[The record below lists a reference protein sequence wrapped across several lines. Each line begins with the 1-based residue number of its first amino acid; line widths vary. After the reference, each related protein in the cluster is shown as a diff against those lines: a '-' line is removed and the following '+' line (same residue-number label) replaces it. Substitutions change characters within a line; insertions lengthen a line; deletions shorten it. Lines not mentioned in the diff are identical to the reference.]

1 LGISVSLINF
11 QALGCRLNEAEI
23 EQWSQEYQQFGHH
36 ITTDSKE
43 ADVIVFNSC
52 AVTSE
57 ADKKS
62 KKLINR
68 LHRNNPDAH
77 LIVTGCH
84 ATLNKEQLATNL
96 GVNLVLANDKKNSLV
111 EHSLEVFELNKAKQ
125 AQHADH
131 SIFKRGRQRAF
142 IKVQDG
148 CRYRCTFC
156 IVTIARGAEQSRE
169 KASII
174 NEINSLHAQGVQE
187 CVLTGVHVGGYG
199 SDINSNLYELIYDI
213 LDKTT
218 IPRVRLASVEPW
230 DLPPQFFSLFDNDRL
245 MPHMHLPIQSGSDT
259 VLRRMAR
266 RCKTKEF
273 AEIVYKAK
281 SSVEHFNI
289 TTDVIVGFP
298 GETDAE
304 WDESFEFIK
313 NTGFGS
319 LHIFTYS
326 PREGTKAAR
335 LDNQIEQAV
344 KKQRSKQL
352 HELEILLKEKEMS
365 ALVGKSYKIMWESE
379 SSDGSGLWL
388 GHTPHFH
395 KVTSLNPLLKKSQ
408 ISTVE
413 LINYSLE
420 NQVLEASHARA
431 SIEPKIIF

>member
-1 LGISVSLINF
+1 MSLINF

-23 EQWSQEYQQFGHH
+23 EQWSQEYQQYGHH
-36 ITTDSKE
+36 ITTDSTE

-52 AVTSE
+52 SVTAE

-68 LHRNNPDAH
+68 MHKNNPDAD

-84 ATLNKEQLATNL
+84 ATLNKEELAHNL
-96 GVNLVLANDKKNSLV
+96 GVNLVLGNDQKNNLV
-111 EHSLEVFELNKAKQ
+111 EQSLNAFGLDNTFKGEYTE
-125 AQHADH
+125 H

-169 KASII
+169 KNSII
-174 NEINSLHAQGVQE
+174 NEINTLHSQGVQE

-199 SDINSNLYELIYDI
+199 SDINTNLYELIYDI

-218 IPRVRLASVEPW
+218 IPRIRLASVEPW
-230 DLPPQFFSLFDNDRL
+230 DLPPEFFSLFDNERL

-273 AEIVYKAK
+273 AEIVDKART
-281 SSVEHFNI
+281 SVDHFNI

-298 GETDAE
+298 GETEEE
-304 WDESFEFIK
+304 WNESFNFIK

-335 LDNQIEQAV
+335 LDNQIEQSI

-352 HELEILLKEKEMS
+352 HELEIQLKEDAMT
-365 ALVGKSYKIMWESE
+365 ALKGNTCDIMWENE
-379 SSDGSGLWL
+379 SSDGSGLWY

-395 KVTSLNPLLKKSQ
+395 KIKCFNSDIKTSQ
-408 ISTVE
+408 ITSVK
-413 LINYSLE
+413 ISNYSVTD
-420 NQVLEASHARA
+420 QILEASP
-431 SIEPKIIF
+431 SIVVISPKINFNNLG

>member
-1 LGISVSLINF
+1 MGIIVSLINF

-23 EQWSQEYQQFGHH
+23 EQWSQEYQQYGHH

-68 LHRNNPDAH
+68 LHKNNPNAQ

-84 ATLNKEQLATNL
+84 ATLNKEQLADNL
-96 GVNLVLANDKKNSLV
+96 GVNLVLANDQKNNLV
-111 EHSLEVFELNKAKQ
+111 THSLDVFDLNKSLQKQ
-125 AQHADH
+125 QAEH

-230 DLPPQFFSLFDNDRL
+230 DLPPEFFSLFDNDRL

-273 AEIVYKAK
+273 SELVDKAK

-298 GETDAE
+298 GETEDE
-304 WDESFEFIK
+304 WNESFEFIK

-326 PREGTKAAR
+326 PREGTKASR
-335 LDNQIEQAV
+335 LENQIEQSV
-344 KKQRSKQL
+344 KKQRSQQL
-352 HELEILLKEKEMS
+352 HELETKLKENAMS
-365 ALVGKSYKIMWESE
+365 ALVGKSCDVMWESE

-395 KVTSLNPLLKKSQ
+395 KVTSLNPILKKSQ
-408 ISTVE
+408 ISSVE
-413 LINYSLE
+413 LTRYSLE
-420 NQVLEASHARA
+420 NQLLEADDSRV
-431 SIEPKIIF
+431 SIEPKVIF

>member
-1 LGISVSLINF
+1 LGIIVSLINF

-23 EQWSQEYQQFGHH
+23 EQWSQEYQQYGHH

-68 LHRNNPDAH
+68 LHKNNPNAQ

-84 ATLNKEQLATNL
+84 ATLNKEQLADNL
-96 GVNLVLANDKKNSLV
+96 GVNLVLANDQKNNLV
-111 EHSLEVFELNKAKQ
+111 THSLDVFDLNKSLQKQ
-125 AQHADH
+125 QAEH

-230 DLPPQFFSLFDNDRL
+230 DLPPEFFSLFDNDRL

-273 AEIVYKAK
+273 SELVDKAK

-298 GETDAE
+298 GETEDE
-304 WDESFEFIK
+304 WNESFEFIK

-326 PREGTKAAR
+326 PREGTKASR
-335 LDNQIEQAV
+335 LENQIEQSV
-344 KKQRSKQL
+344 KKQRSQQL
-352 HELEILLKEKEMS
+352 HELETKLKENAMS
-365 ALVGKSYKIMWESE
+365 ALVGKSCDVMWESE

-395 KVTSLNPLLKKSQ
+395 KVTSLNPILKKSQ
-408 ISTVE
+408 ISSVE
-413 LINYSLE
+413 LTRYSLE
-420 NQVLEASHARA
+420 NQLLEADDSRV
-431 SIEPKIIF
+431 SIEPKVIF